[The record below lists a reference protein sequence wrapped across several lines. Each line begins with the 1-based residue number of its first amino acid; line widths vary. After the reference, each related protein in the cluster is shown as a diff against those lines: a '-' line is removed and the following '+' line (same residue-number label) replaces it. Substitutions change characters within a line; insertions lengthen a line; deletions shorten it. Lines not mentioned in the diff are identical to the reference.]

1 MISVRRDR
9 PRSFVTG
16 GISSG
21 YPSVVVGVIL
31 LQLYPANTALA
42 LRITPVR
49 LRISH

>member
-1 MISVRRDR
+1 MISVRRNR

-16 GISSG
+16 VIS
-21 YPSVVVGVIL
+21 SVVVGVIL

>member
-1 MISVRRDR
+1 MISVAAISQR
-9 PRSFVTG
+9 FVTG
-16 GISSG
+16 VIS
-21 YPSVVVGVIL
+21 SVVVGVIL

>member
-1 MISVRRDR
+1 MISA
-9 PRSFVTG
+9 PAAIGQESFVTG
-16 GISSG
+16 VISL
-21 YPSVVVGVIL
+21 VVVGVIL